1 MNYRLNY
8 RLNNGG
14 SKTAPFNKNYVLSD
28 MIYTTSETIPGKEII
43 EIIGVVTGSHGD
55 LFDDVR
61 TYFDA
66 MGNTPTSDNS
76 RYTDTVDKGH
86 GRIETRQYWVIDDIQ

>member
-1 MNYRLNY
+1 M
-8 RLNNGG
+8 GCQ
-14 SKTAPFNKNYVLSD
+14 KTIAQRIREQQGDYVLAL
-28 MIYTTSETIPGKEII
+28 K
-43 EIIGVVTGSHGD
+43 GSHGD